1 MKRRIVSLM
10 MALVMVLSFSPTGYV
25 RAAAEETST
34 LTVAEAEEYVDDIW
48 DAIHPAD
55 DYTSTAY
62 SSSLAEK
69 IEQIADFLETA
80 GTEDINSLNTYVD
93 EKTSSVYT
101 TLQDFS
107 TAYSTKQSAIL
118 ESKADELK
126 ANLNTFLYSKFT
138 KESYEAT
145 LALYDDSMVRTTL
158 ADRHDSSTTT
168 VDGYLRHFANIKD
181 LMDCISEMET
191 YIGNITSLNRESD
204 YTKFKTTVNKA
215 EKQYDEATKKFVEL
229 LKSEPYKDCLAD
241 YSDVGK
247 LISNMDAYEQ
257 AEMKLKVEEAYHN
270 IGSFT
275 VMKDDVKEKIAVL
288 AAAVEEAD
296 KTKTDEKTG
305 VSVTGLY
312 NGAQIRKLLKQ
323 YEDVVDFEEEA
334 DNLPSE
340 LLNLT
345 QVAQAMALYETG
357 YVSLDEETQA
367 MIPEEYTSKVLY
379 ALNVSTGSESVV
391 EKIASIGAITGE
403 EDFEEVSNRYDKA
416 YAAYRS
422 FVTRYAGISSVSTLI
437 TNAGILDE
445 ESSVIELIKTID
457 SLKGLENVTLNS
469 QAPQLESVNYA
480 YDNMSKSQQEQVY
493 NIDEFNEIYEDVMAA
508 QNVTTLIASIRN
520 NFTLEDEEFVQSIR
534 ESYDA
539 LTDKAKGYVG
549 ASKYAV
555 LGAAEQQLQALN
567 QNVAER
573 TSQLI
578 SKIGKVTADSKEIIG
593 KARTS
598 YDSLNASQK
607 LLVSN
612 YSVLTAAENSYKA
625 LDVSLEK
632 ATITGLGTY
641 TYSGQAVK
649 PSITVKLN
657 GDTLVQDIDYT
668 VTYLSNTGAGTAKLT
683 LEGIGNYT
691 GTQTKT
697 FTIKPGSLSIADVSG
712 YKASYSYTGKNV
724 QPVPVVKIEGKALV
738 KDEDYTVSYSS
749 NKNVGTAK
757 IKIEGTGNYTGTV
770 TKSFKIKKV
779 SIKKVSLS
787 GVKKKYSWTGKKIT
801 PSVTLKWK
809 GKKLVKNKDY
819 TITFRNNQQKGK
831 ATILIK
837 GKGNFNKTRKITFK
851 ID

>member
-1 MKRRIVSLM
+1 M

-25 RAAAEETST
+25 RVAAEETSK
-34 LTVAEAEEYVDDIW
+34 LTVAEVEDYVDEILS
-48 DAIHPAD
+48 AIPTAD

-69 IEQIADFLETA
+69 IEQLADFLKTADSGDVSTLDGHITGET
-80 GTEDINSLNTYVD
+80 NSTY
-93 EKTSSVYT
+93 TSIQT
-101 TLQDFS
+101 FS
-107 TAYSTKQSAIL
+107 AAYSAKQSEIL

-126 ANLNTFLYSKFT
+126 AALEAFLSSKFT

-145 LALYDDSMVRTTL
+145 LALYEDSMVRATL
-158 ADRHDSSTTT
+158 DARHDSSTGT
-168 VDGYLRHFANIKD
+168 VDSNLRHFANIKD
-181 LMDCISEMET
+181 LMDCISEVET
-191 YIGNITSLNRESD
+191 YINNITGLKKEDD
-204 YTKFKTTVNKA
+204 YTKFKKTVEDA
-215 EKQYDEATKKFVEL
+215 EEQYDEAESNFEIL
-229 LKSEPYKDCLAD
+229 LQSNPYKDCLGD

-257 AEMKLKVEEAYHN
+257 AELKLKVEEAYHN

-275 VMKDDVKEKIAVL
+275 VMTDEVKKKIAVL

-305 VSVTGLY
+305 VSVTDLY
-312 NGAQIRKLLKQ
+312 NGSQIRNLLKQ
-323 YEDVVDFEEEA
+323 YKKVVKFEEEA

-357 YVSLDEETQA
+357 YASLDEETQA
-367 MIPEEYTSKVLY
+367 MIPEEYASKVLY

-422 FVTRYAGISSVSTLI
+422 FVTRYAGISSVSDLI
-437 TNAGILDE
+437 TNASILDD

-457 SLKGLENVTLNS
+457 SLKGLENVTLSS
-469 QAPQLESVNYA
+469 QSPQLESVNYA

-508 QNVTTLIASIRN
+508 QNVTTLIASICN
-520 NFTLEDEEFVQSIR
+520 NFTLEDEEFIQSIR
-534 ESYDA
+534 ESYNA
-539 LTDKAKGYVG
+539 LNDKAKGYVG

-578 SKIGKVTADSKEIIG
+578 SKIGKVTAASKESIS

-612 YSVLTAAENSYKA
+612 YSVLTAAESSYKE

-668 VTYLSNTGAGTAKLT
+668 VSYLSNTGAGTAKMI
-683 LEGIGNYT
+683 LEGIGDYT

-697 FTIKPGSLSIADVSG
+697 FTIKKGSMTVADVSG
-712 YKASYSYTGKNV
+712 YKASYSYTGKKV
-724 QPVPVVKIEGKALV
+724 KPVPVVKMGDNTLV
-738 KDEDYTVSYSS
+738 KNRDYTVSYSS

-757 IKIEGTGNYTGTV
+757 IKIKGKGNYTGTV

-779 SIKKVSLS
+779 SVKKVSLS
-787 GVKKKYSWTGKKIT
+787 GVKKEYSWTGGKIT
-801 PSVTLKWK
+801 PTVTLKWK

-837 GKGNFNKTRKITFK
+837 GKSNFKKTRKITFK